1 MSSSKAPMRRFI
13 TIFALVGLI
22 ACVPGL
28 AEAKMG
34 DLFRGG
40 AGSRGSRTFSAPPP
54 TNTAPEFSR
63 ADPAHDHADARRAAA
78 RIQPWLAAAGLWPRL
93 DGRLRGRA
101 FGRRTVWS
109 FDRQRLFR
117 RHRRLL
123 LHHRILVAD
132 RAVSRAGA
140 LRLQLVADP
149 QPCSRRRRATP
160 DHGRIHRRR
169 RLWRGRRAATAE
181 TLAFTI
187 VRRGFSGL

>member
-13 TIFALVGLI
+13 TVFALVGLI

-54 TNTAPEFSR
+54 TNTAPG
-63 ADPAHDHADARRAAA
+63 AAA
-78 RIQPWLAAAGLWPRL
+78 PIQRTITPTPGAQQPGFQPWLAAAGLWPRL

-149 QPCSRRRRATP
+149 QPCSRRRRAAP
-160 DHGRIHRRR
+160 DHGRLHRRR

-181 TLAFTI
+181 TPAFTI
-187 VRRGFSGL
+187 VRGGFSGL